1 MQLPAELQRF
11 SHPILLVAA
20 DRVHANLFLITDGVI
35 GPVDM
40 LEHEPERK
48 SDDETSFVN
57 VDTGVGS
64 GPEPSDDARFSAYVR
79 ELAKMVQHNLHEQKI
94 RDLRLVMEA
103 ELAHRLKKELGGDA
117 SIVTKEAHVN
127 AMKEELEEI
136 VRRVI

>member
-11 SHPILLVAA
+11 SLPTLLVAA

-48 SDDETSFVN
+48 TDNETSFVN

-79 ELAKMVQHNLHEQKI
+79 ELAKKIQHHLHEQNI

-117 SIVTKEAHVN
+117 SCITKEAHVN

-136 VRRVI
+136 VKRVL

>member
-1 MQLPAELQRF
+1 MQLPAELQHF
-11 SHPILLVAA
+11 SHPTLLVAA

-79 ELAKMVQHNLHEQKI
+79 ELAKMVQHNLHEQNI

-103 ELAHRLKKELGGDA
+103 ELAHRLKKELGGDTSA
-117 SIVTKEAHVN
+117 VTKEAHVN

-136 VRRVI
+136 VKRVV

>member
-11 SHPILLVAA
+11 SHPTLLVAA

-79 ELAKMVQHNLHEQKI
+79 ELAKLVQHHLHEQKI

-117 SIVTKEAHVN
+117 STVTKEAHVN

-136 VRRVI
+136 VKRVL